1 MEQILSKFKGDKII
15 WMVVLLLSLFSAMA
29 VYSSVETLAY
39 TQKTSVASHILKH
52 MFLIIFSVS
61 IMWVVHLF
69 PYQYFAGMYK
79 LAIPMA
85 ILGLLFATFLGER
98 VNEAGRWIK
107 IPIINFT
114 IQPSDFAK
122 VALIMFLARYLSKY
136 QDELNSLKG
145 YYGFMLLV
153 TFVISGLIFIENFST
168 SVMVLVMAFTM
179 MFVGRVKST
188 LLFGTIGIGVLFG
201 ALFIFSVM
209 NVPDDYLKFGRLKTI
224 KSRIEEY
231 TTNKDKKDMQYQ
243 VKQAHIAIARG
254 GILPNG
260 PGNSRQKNFLP
271 NAFSD
276 YVYAIIIEE
285 WGLLGGIVLI
295 LLYLTLLYRVVL
307 IVIKSP
313 RTFGALL
320 ALGLGLSIV
329 IQAFVNMSVNVGL
342 LPSTGVT
349 LPLVSMG
356 GSSLLFFGV
365 AFGVIISVSRSVELE
380 ELGKAPSKETYIDE
394 LTSQMAV

>member
-1 MEQILSKFKGDKII
+1 
-15 WMVVLLLSLFSAMA
+15 
-29 VYSSVETLAY
+29 
-39 TQKTSVASHILKH
+39 
-52 MFLIIFSVS
+52 
-61 IMWVVHLF
+61 
-69 PYQYFAGMYK
+69 
-79 LAIPMA
+79 
-85 ILGLLFATFLGER
+85 
-98 VNEAGRWIK
+98 
-107 IPIINFT
+107 
-114 IQPSDFAK
+114 
-122 VALIMFLARYLSKY
+122 MFLARYLSKY

-188 LLFGTIGIGVLFG
+188 LLFGTIGVGVLFG

-209 NVPDDYLKFGRLKTI
+209 NLPDDYLKFGRLKTI

>member
-1 MEQILSKFKGDKII
+1 
-15 WMVVLLLSLFSAMA
+15 
-29 VYSSVETLAY
+29 
-39 TQKTSVASHILKH
+39 
-52 MFLIIFSVS
+52 
-61 IMWVVHLF
+61 
-69 PYQYFAGMYK
+69 
-79 LAIPMA
+79 
-85 ILGLLFATFLGER
+85 
-98 VNEAGRWIK
+98 
-107 IPIINFT
+107 
-114 IQPSDFAK
+114 
-122 VALIMFLARYLSKY
+122 
-136 QDELNSLKG
+136 
-145 YYGFMLLV
+145 
-153 TFVISGLIFIENFST
+153 
-168 SVMVLVMAFTM
+168 MAFAM
-179 MFVGRVKST
+179 MFVGRVKNT
-188 LLFGTIGIGVLFG
+188 LYFGTLGLGALVGVLF
-201 ALFIFSVM
+201 LFVVM
-209 NVPDDYLKFGRLKTI
+209 TVPDDYLKYGRLRTI
-224 KSRIEEY
+224 KSRVEEF
-231 TTNKDKKDMQYQ
+231 TSKKEKKEVQYQ
-243 VKQAHIAIARG
+243 VKQAYIAISRG

-285 WGLLGGIVLI
+285 WGLLGGVVLI

-356 GSSLLFFGV
+356 GSSLLFFGI
-365 AFGVIISVSRSVELE
+365 AFGIIISVSRSVELE
-380 ELGKAPSKETYIDE
+380 ELGKAPSKENYIDE

>member
-1 MEQILSKFKGDKII
+1 
-15 WMVVLLLSLFSAMA
+15 MA
-29 VYSSVETLAY
+29 VV
-39 TQKTSVASHILKH
+39 
-52 MFLIIFSVS
+52 
-61 IMWVVHLF
+61 
-69 PYQYFAGMYK
+69 
-79 LAIPMA
+79 
-85 ILGLLFATFLGER
+85 GLVFATFFGQR
-98 VNEAGRWIK
+98 INEAGRWIK

-136 QDELNSLKG
+136 QDKLDTIKG
-145 YYGFMLLV
+145 PYGIMLLV
-153 TFVISGLIFIENFST
+153 TFGMSGLVFIENFST
-168 SVMVLVMAFTM
+168 SVMLLVMAFAM
-179 MFVGRVKST
+179 MFVGRVKNT
-188 LLFGTIGIGVLFG
+188 LYFGTLGAGALFG
-201 ALFIFSVM
+201 ALFIFMVM
-209 NVPDDYLKFGRLKTI
+209 TVPDDYLKYGRLKTI
-224 KSRIEEY
+224 KSRVEEF
-231 TTNKDKKDMQYQ
+231 TSKKDKKEVQYQ
-243 VKQAHIAIARG
+243 VKQAYIAISRG

-285 WGLLGGIVLI
+285 WGLLGGVVLI

-356 GSSLLFFGV
+356 GSSLLFFGI
-365 AFGVIISVSRSVELE
+365 AFGIIISVSRSVELE
-380 ELGKAPSKETYIDE
+380 ELGKAPSKENYIDE

>member
-1 MEQILSKFKGDKII
+1 
-15 WMVVLLLSLFSAMA
+15 
-29 VYSSVETLAY
+29 
-39 TQKTSVASHILKH
+39 
-52 MFLIIFSVS
+52 
-61 IMWVVHLF
+61 
-69 PYQYFAGMYK
+69 
-79 LAIPMA
+79 
-85 ILGLLFATFLGER
+85 
-98 VNEAGRWIK
+98 
-107 IPIINFT
+107 
-114 IQPSDFAK
+114 
-122 VALIMFLARYLSKY
+122 MFLARYLSKH
-136 QDELNSLKG
+136 QDNLNSIKG

-153 TFVISGLIFIENFST
+153 TFAISGLIFIENFST
-168 SVMVLVMAFTM
+168 SIMVLVMAFTM

-188 LLFGTIGIGVLFG
+188 LLFGTIGVGAIFG
-201 ALFIFSVM
+201 ALFIFMVM
-209 NVPDDYLKFGRLKTI
+209 NVSDDYLKFGRLKTI

-231 TTNKDKKDMQYQ
+231 TTPKDKKDMQYQ

-254 GILPNG
+254 GIMPNG

-285 WGLLGGIVLI
+285 WGLLGGIILI
-295 LLYLTLLYRVVL
+295 ILYLTLLYRVVL

-356 GSSLLFFGV
+356 GSSLLFFGI
-365 AFGVIISVSRSVELE
+365 AFGIIISVSRSVELE

>member
-1 MEQILSKFKGDKII
+1 M
-15 WMVVLLLSLFSAMA
+15 
-29 VYSSVETLAY
+29 
-39 TQKTSVASHILKH
+39 
-52 MFLIIFSVS
+52 
-61 IMWVVHLF
+61 
-69 PYQYFAGMYK
+69 
-79 LAIPMA
+79 
-85 ILGLLFATFLGER
+85 
-98 VNEAGRWIK
+98 
-107 IPIINFT
+107 
-114 IQPSDFAK
+114 
-122 VALIMFLARYLSKY
+122 
-136 QDELNSLKG
+136 
-145 YYGFMLLV
+145 
-153 TFVISGLIFIENFST
+153 
-168 SVMVLVMAFTM
+168 
-179 MFVGRVKST
+179 
-188 LLFGTIGIGVLFG
+188 
-201 ALFIFSVM
+201 VM
-209 NVPDDYLKFGRLKTI
+209 NVSDDYLKFGRLKTI

-231 TTNKDKKDMQYQ
+231 TTTKDKKDMQYQ

-254 GILPNG
+254 GIMPNG

-295 LLYLTLLYRVVL
+295 ILYLTLLYRVVL

-356 GSSLLFFGV
+356 GSSLLFFGI

-394 LTSQMAV
+394 LTSQIAV

>member
-1 MEQILSKFKGDKII
+1 MEQFLSNFKGDKII

-39 TQKTSVASHILKH
+39 AQKTSVASHIIKH
-52 MFLIIFSVS
+52 MILIVLSVS
-61 IMWVVHLF
+61 IMWVFHLF
-69 PYQYFAGMYK
+69 PYQYYAGLYK
-79 LAIPMA
+79 LFIPLA
-85 ILGLLFATFLGER
+85 VVGLVFATFFGQR
-98 VNEAGRWIK
+98 INEAGRWIK

-136 QDELNSLKG
+136 QDKLDTIKG
-145 YYGFMLLV
+145 PYGIMLLV
-153 TFVISGLIFIENFST
+153 TFGMSGLVFIENFST
-168 SVMVLVMAFTM
+168 SVMLLVMAFAM
-179 MFVGRVKST
+179 MFVGRVKNT
-188 LLFGTIGIGVLFG
+188 LYFGTLGAGALFG
-201 ALFIFSVM
+201 ALFIFMVM
-209 NVPDDYLKFGRLKTI
+209 TVPEDYLKYGRLKTI
-224 KSRIEEY
+224 KSRVEEF
-231 TTNKDKKDMQYQ
+231 TSKKDKKEVQYQ
-243 VKQAHIAIARG
+243 VKQAYIAISRG

-285 WGLLGGIVLI
+285 WGLLGGVVLI

-356 GSSLLFFGV
+356 GSSLLFFGI
-365 AFGVIISVSRSVELE
+365 AFGIIISVSRSVELE
-380 ELGKAPSKETYIDE
+380 ELGKAPSKENYIDE

>member
-39 TQKTSVASHILKH
+39 SQKTPVATHILKH
-52 MFLIIFSVS
+52 LFLIGLSIS
-61 IMWVVHLF
+61 IMWIVHLF
-69 PYQYFAGMYK
+69 PYQYFAGLYK
-79 LAIPMA
+79 LFIPMA
-85 ILGLLFATFLGER
+85 IFGLLFATFLGER

-107 IPIINFT
+107 IPIINIT

-179 MFVGRVKST
+179 MFVGRVKNT
-188 LLFGTIGIGVLFG
+188 LFFGTIGAGLLFG
-201 ALFIFSVM
+201 ALFIFMVM
-209 NVPDDYLKFGRLKTI
+209 NMPDDYLKFGRLKTI
-224 KSRIEEY
+224 KSRIEDF
-231 TTNKDKKDMQYQ
+231 TAKKDKKDMQYQ

-295 LLYLTLLYRVVL
+295 FLYLTLLYRVVL
-307 IVIKSP
+307 IVVKSP

-356 GSSLLFFGV
+356 GSSLIFFGV
-365 AFGVIISVSRSVELE
+365 AFGIIISVSRSVEKE

-394 LTSQMAV
+394 VTSQMAV

>member
-1 MEQILSKFKGDKII
+1 MEHILSKFKGDKII
-15 WMVVLLLSLFSAMA
+15 WIVVLLLSLFSAMA

-39 TQKTSVASHILKH
+39 AQKTSVASHIFKH
-52 MFLIIFSVS
+52 LMLIVLSIS
-61 IMWVVHLF
+61 IMWIVHLF
-69 PYQYFAGMYK
+69 PYQYFAGLYK
-79 LAIPMA
+79 LFIPLA
-85 ILGLLFATFLGER
+85 ILGLLFATFMGER

-122 VALIMFLARYLSKY
+122 VALIMFLARYLSKH
-136 QDELNSLKG
+136 QDNLNSIKG

-153 TFVISGLIFIENFST
+153 IFAISGLIFIENFST
-168 SVMVLVMAFTM
+168 SIMVLVMAFTM

-188 LLFGTIGIGVLFG
+188 LLFGTIGVGVIFG
-201 ALFIFSVM
+201 ALFIFMVM
-209 NVPDDYLKFGRLKTI
+209 NVSDDYLKFGRLKTI

-231 TTNKDKKDMQYQ
+231 TTTKDKKDMQYQ

-254 GILPNG
+254 GIMPNG

-295 LLYLTLLYRVVL
+295 ILYLTLLYRVVL

-356 GSSLLFFGV
+356 GSSLLFFGI

-394 LTSQMAV
+394 LTSQIAV